1 MQRSKKQN
9 GFTLIELLIVIAI
22 ILIIAAIAIPNLM
35 RSRISA
41 NEASAVASVR
51 TISTAEM
58 QYVGI
63 YPNAG
68 FADSLDKLGPAKE
81 GKASATS
88 AGLIDPA
95 LARGVKS
102 GYKFTLTPT
111 KGENGIATGFIIAAE
126 PTAPGTT
133 GIKSFCSDQT
143 NVLYYSAEGG
153 TCTPG
158 TSPVLE

>member
-1 MQRSKKQN
+1 MQRPKKHQ

-22 ILIIAAIAIPNLM
+22 ILIIAAVAIPNLM

-68 FADSLDKLGPAKE
+68 FADTLDKLGPAK
-81 GKASATS
+81 GKPSETS

-111 KGENGIATGFIIAAE
+111 KGQNGTVTGFTIAAE

-143 NVLYYSAEGG
+143 NVLYYQSDGG

-158 TSPVLE
+158 TSAVLE